1 MWPHLSPS
9 LFNVLCTRTCVKE
22 LAFFFYLGDLWEKRD
37 GGLLLQGIQ
46 SKWCEKTMRGILTC
60 FFVSISFVSLHYGIH
75 HHWLGPS
82 LLIPIEILPPVIPC
96 YFITSTGGERY
107 RGKCYTSD
115 KWIFVLL
122 GITYYICTCRCTHMN
137 HIVHVMQLIWE
148 ILWFFTST
156 TFKYF
161 ASAFSQSTQRKKWH
175 FRSMLVSHFDRYI
188 VLKNMR

>member
-1 MWPHLSPS
+1 MKGSQVYKRRYASQS
-9 LFNVLCTRTCVKE
+9 LGCVATFIPLPIQCIVHQNLCEGTG
-22 LAFFFYLGDLWEKRD
+22 FFFYLGDLWEKRD

-60 FFVSISFVSLHYGIH
+60 FFVSISFVSFHYGIH

-96 YFITSTGGERY
+96 YFIISTGGERY

-161 ASAFSQSTQRKKWH
+161 ASAFSQK
-175 FRSMLVSHFDRYI
+175 
-188 VLKNMR
+188 